1 MTLPLAAKAAIWQ
14 LLHRITRCAALTA
27 VAAWLAADA
36 CPCAAQAAA
45 RPARTGEV
53 RVYGNE
59 KVKTYVI
66 RREIRL
72 RTGEAYDPS
81 EVQRARRR
89 IEKIP
94 GVDFSDIRVGY
105 TPLDSSLS
113 LTVIVTERSTF
124 EGFPLIRRGLEDKF
138 SFGLR
143 VADSNFRGCSERI
156 SAFALFRGNTA
167 FGLAWEN
174 PWLGQ
179 GPRIGL
185 GIRGGYR
192 QYEYVYDDL
201 GEALDGAEIRRASG
215 EASVFYT
222 FDSGLRPYLAA
233 GYEQVESDEPGA
245 TVIPDRDRFAT
256 LSLGLQYDGRSSR
269 IFPWSGWYFDAAA
282 TEIGPGDDRFSI
294 FDGLADLR
302 TYLPILDRLVFAVQG
317 RGRLRDGD
325 TIPSYLRQH
334 LGGGL
339 TIRGYDF
346 GSFHG
351 VNSVVTGAELRV
363 PVNFARQRTVEDL
376 LVAVSVHLFAD
387 AGAAWERD
395 QELVGELWHSG
406 YGLGLQIM
414 NAQVEGLR
422 VDYGWHQGSN
432 GRWHVEIGARF

>member
-1 MTLPLAAKAAIWQ
+1 MTRYAAA
-14 LLHRITRCAALTA
+14 TA
-27 VAAWLAADA
+27 VVASLLADA
-36 CPCAAQAAA
+36 RLCAGQPAG

-59 KVKTYVI
+59 RIKTYVI

-72 RTGEAYDPS
+72 RTGEAYEPS

-89 IEKIP
+89 IEKIA
-94 GVDFSDIRVGY
+94 GIDYSDIRVGY

-113 LTVIVTERSTF
+113 LTVVVTERSTF
-124 EGFPLIRRGLEDKF
+124 EGFPIIRRGLEDKM
-138 SFGLR
+138 SVGLR
-143 VADSNFRGCSERI
+143 IADSNFRGRSERL
-156 SAFALFRGNTA
+156 SASALVRGNTA

-201 GEALDGAEIRRASG
+201 GEALDDAEIRRASG
-215 EASVFYT
+215 EVSVFYT
-222 FDSGLRPYLAA
+222 FDSGLRSYVAA
-233 GYEQVESDEPGA
+233 GYEQVESDEPSA
-245 TVIPDRDRFAT
+245 TVDPDRDRFAT
-256 LSLGLQYDGRSSR
+256 VSLGLQYDGRSSR
-269 IFPWSGWYFDAAA
+269 IFPWSGWYLDAAA
-282 TEIGPGDDRFSI
+282 TAIGPGDDQFSI
-294 FDGLADLR
+294 LDGQADLR
-302 TYLPILDRLVFAVQG
+302 AYLPILGRSVFAAQA

-363 PVNFARQRTVEDL
+363 PVNFARRRTVEDL

-395 QELVGELWHSG
+395 QEFVSDLWHSG